1 MNKPFITQAQLALYK
16 YQPSSKYFG
25 QSMAFIAQ
33 KEFEEFVKI
42 NKYENIIES
51 FSYFLNKRVAHNIW
65 KIYFSDESVIFI
77 RKSENDGHKTYK
89 FEFIKITDSSDF
101 NSVFV

>member
-1 MNKPFITQAQLALYK
+1 MALYK

-25 QSMAFIAQ
+25 QSMALIAQ
-33 KEFEEFVKI
+33 KEFVNNVKEYDI
-42 NKYENIIES
+42 LES

-77 RKSENDGHKTYK
+77 RKSEENGKTVH
-89 FEFIKITDSSDF
+89 EFVYQEYTDSSDF
-101 NSVFV
+101 NSMFE

>member
-1 MNKPFITQAQLALYK
+1 QLALYK
-16 YQPSSKYFG
+16 YQPSSEYFG

-33 KEFEEFVKI
+33 KEFEEFVNNVKEYDI
-42 NKYENIIES
+42 LES

-77 RKSENDGHKTYK
+77 RKSEENGKTVH
-89 FEFIKITDSSDF
+89 EFVYQEYTDSSDF
-101 NSVFV
+101 NSMFE

>member
-16 YQPSSKYFG
+16 YQPSSEYFG

-33 KEFEEFVKI
+33 KEFEEFVNNVKEYDI
-42 NKYENIIES
+42 LES

-77 RKSENDGHKTYK
+77 RKSEENGKNC
-89 FEFIKITDSSDF
+89 S
-101 NSVFV
+101 

>member
-16 YQPSSKYFG
+16 YQAGSKYYG
-25 QSMAFIAQ
+25 QSMALIAQ
-33 KEFEEFVKI
+33 KEFEEFVNNVKEYDI
-42 NKYENIIES
+42 LES

-77 RKSENDGHKTYK
+77 RKSEENGKTVH
-89 FEFIKITDSSDF
+89 EFVYQEYTDSSDF
-101 NSVFV
+101 NSMFE

>member
-1 MNKPFITQAQLALYK
+1 MALYK
-16 YQPSSKYFG
+16 YQPSSEYFG

-33 KEFEEFVKI
+33 KEFVNNVKEYDI
-42 NKYENIIES
+42 LES

-77 RKSENDGHKTYK
+77 RKSEENGKTVH
-89 FEFIKITDSSDF
+89 EFVYQEYTDSSDF
-101 NSVFV
+101 NSMFE